1 MVLIVFFLDVDVVAD
16 VVDLTFPLLDGGV
29 KLHRLLCSMLQILL
43 EVGDLAGQF
52 TLRRSVLGVLLFD
65 LRQVLELDSLSLEDT
80 ALHILDELL
89 LLLTEQFV
97 LELHSVDLFFHSNDL
112 SLSNSWIESVLH
124 LFLKLI
130 LAFPKE
136 DLLLSFDDLNQDVTL
151 LLLALGDLVLE
162 LDRLVFH
169 LLQLLLKLH
178 LDVEVIICK
187 LLLALIVLID
197 EIIEL
202 IHLEDLVLLGDFE
215 LSDLLVVALD
225 LGIYSDFLL
234 VEDRLLGAEVI
245 ILAVDFVLL
254 FLALDELDLVGDP
267 VLLDVGC
274 LVVDL
279 LDLLLDVVAVVLD
292 RADELVTTISTTL
305 QVGTLTVQTID
316 LQSFLLDSQQAGLDR
331 LLDLLH
337 VSLLLLELTDEV
349 IELLL
354 ENTVLGGGV
363 EVIKSDTRDFVG
375 VVLDLDLL
383 LGDVLVSDLG
393 LFQQVGRGLLNS
405 LLLGGVGDDI
415 VPNSLGLG
423 VQLHDAFVEDIVLGL
438 HVGLFLVHAG

>member
-1 MVLIVFFLDVDVVAD
+1 M
-16 VVDLTFPLLDGGV
+16 
-29 KLHRLLCSMLQILL
+29 
-43 EVGDLAGQF
+43 
-52 TLRRSVLGVLLFD
+52 
-65 LRQVLELDSLSLEDT
+65 
-80 ALHILDELL
+80 
-89 LLLTEQFV
+89 
-97 LELHSVDLFFHSNDL
+97 
-112 SLSNSWIESVLH
+112 
-124 LFLKLI
+124 
-130 LAFPKE
+130 
-136 DLLLSFDDLNQDVTL
+136 
-151 LLLALGDLVLE
+151 LLALGDLILE
-162 LDRLVFH
+162 LDRLIFH
-169 LLQLLLKLH
+169 LLQLLLELH

-215 LSDLLVVALD
+215 LSDLLVVALN

-337 VSLLLLELTDEV
+337 VSLLLLELPDEV

-363 EVIKSDTRDFVG
+363 EVVKSDTRDLVG

-423 VQLHDAFVEDIVLGL
+423 VQLHDALVEDVVLGL

>member
-1 MVLIVFFLDVDVVAD
+1 M
-16 VVDLTFPLLDGGV
+16 
-29 KLHRLLCSMLQILL
+29 
-43 EVGDLAGQF
+43 
-52 TLRRSVLGVLLFD
+52 
-65 LRQVLELDSLSLEDT
+65 
-80 ALHILDELL
+80 
-89 LLLTEQFV
+89 
-97 LELHSVDLFFHSNDL
+97 
-112 SLSNSWIESVLH
+112 
-124 LFLKLI
+124 
-130 LAFPKE
+130 
-136 DLLLSFDDLNQDVTL
+136 
-151 LLLALGDLVLE
+151 
-162 LDRLVFH
+162 
-169 LLQLLLKLH
+169 
-178 LDVEVIICK
+178 
-187 LLLALIVLID
+187 ALIVLID

-202 IHLEDLVLLGDFE
+202 IHLEDLVLLSDFE
-215 LSDLLVVALD
+215 LSDLLVVALN

-363 EVIKSDTRDFVG
+363 EVVKSDTRDLVG

-423 VQLHDAFVEDIVLGL
+423 VQLHDALVEDIVLGL

>member
-65 LRQVLELDSLSLEDT
+65 LRQVLELDSLSLENT

-97 LELHSVDLFFHSNDL
+97 LELHSMDLFFHSNDL
-112 SLSNSWIESVLH
+112 SLSYSWIESVLH

-178 LDVEVIICK
+178 LDVEVIISK

-305 QVGTLTVQTID
+305 
-316 LQSFLLDSQQAGLDR
+316 
-331 LLDLLH
+331 
-337 VSLLLLELTDEV
+337 
-349 IELLL
+349 
-354 ENTVLGGGV
+354 
-363 EVIKSDTRDFVG
+363 
-375 VVLDLDLL
+375 
-383 LGDVLVSDLG
+383 
-393 LFQQVGRGLLNS
+393 
-405 LLLGGVGDDI
+405 
-415 VPNSLGLG
+415 
-423 VQLHDAFVEDIVLGL
+423 
-438 HVGLFLVHAG
+438 

>member
-1 MVLIVFFLDVDVVAD
+1 M
-16 VVDLTFPLLDGGV
+16 
-29 KLHRLLCSMLQILL
+29 
-43 EVGDLAGQF
+43 
-52 TLRRSVLGVLLFD
+52 
-65 LRQVLELDSLSLEDT
+65 
-80 ALHILDELL
+80 
-89 LLLTEQFV
+89 
-97 LELHSVDLFFHSNDL
+97 
-112 SLSNSWIESVLH
+112 
-124 LFLKLI
+124 
-130 LAFPKE
+130 
-136 DLLLSFDDLNQDVTL
+136 
-151 LLLALGDLVLE
+151 LLALGDLVLE
-162 LDRLVFH
+162 LDRLIFH
-169 LLQLLLKLH
+169 LLQLLLELH

-202 IHLEDLVLLGDFE
+202 IHLKDLVLLGDFE
-215 LSDLLVVALD
+215 LSDLLVVALN

-337 VSLLLLELTDEV
+337 VSLLLLELPDEV

-363 EVIKSDTRDFVG
+363 EVVKSDTRDLVG

-423 VQLHDAFVEDIVLGL
+423 VQLHDALVEDVVLGL